1 LTIVVTQSGSAI
13 TMPWANSVPA
23 IVHAW
28 YLGNATG
35 DAIADVLF
43 GIVNPSGKL
52 PITFPAR
59 LEDVPSFGHF
69 NVDDG
74 KVRYAED
81 IFVGYKHYQHRRIT
95 PAFAFGHG
103 LSYTTFQYSD
113 LEVSE
118 PSPREND
125 IEITA
130 KFTVKN
136 TGNVAGSEITQLYI
150 SWPSDSALS
159 HPPLRLKSFMK
170 LCLEAGQVC
179 FAQMHLTKYAVS
191 SWSESSE
198 KWVVENGS
206 YTVFVGTSSQELPL
220 SATMTIRSGF
230 EWTGL

>member
-1 LTIVVTQSGSAI
+1 
-13 TMPWANSVPA
+13 MPWANSVPA

-43 GIVNPSGKL
+43 GKVNPSGKL

-69 NVDDG
+69 NVDNG

-81 IFVGYKHYQHRRIT
+81 IFVGYKHYQQRRIT

-118 PSPREND
+118 TSPIGND
-125 IEITA
+125 VEITA

-136 TGNVAGSEITQLYI
+136 TGNIAGS
-150 SWPSDSALS
+150 
-159 HPPLRLKSFMK
+159 
-170 LCLEAGQVC
+170 
-179 FAQMHLTKYAVS
+179 
-191 SWSESSE
+191 
-198 KWVVENGS
+198 
-206 YTVFVGTSSQELPL
+206 
-220 SATMTIRSGF
+220 
-230 EWTGL
+230 